1 MKKPTIQIHP
11 EFARRI
17 FPHFMARHAVECCRE
32 LMELHLARHGLAAM
46 RCSSAAAEPQEMRCA
61 IAGAGFEALDVGR
74 LEAGAVISMM
84 VMPGGTHRITPT
96 VNGRAQEVNVLV
108 DAGSAAE
115 LNKQLGIL
123 NAQRGNKRAFFDF
136 DHEGKIA
143 SGWPVEFSWQNEPAP
158 GVYAKVEL
166 SDAGAKAIA
175 GKNYR
180 AFSIAAPIKRGNPAR
195 IVASDAFTEL
205 SLGGLVND
213 PAFSTIL
220 PLWAKNAGATSDND
234 NNNKTTMTPEQIAAL
249 QAKNSELQNE
259 IATLKAK
266 QSRTELENEQLKAKQ
281 AEHDANRAKLE
292 VEALKAKNAEQET
305 VIKAQRQKDAAAA
318 VEDAIGRGVIPA
330 QDEAQKNDWLEACQT
345 DPKNIAR
352 LKAMQGNPAL
362 QTERITAARGQTV
375 EITSEAI
382 INVVKA
388 YAAKADA
395 VERGK
400 LYAKEIRGRMTK
412 EDECHAVI
420 RAANTLGTVSGTL
433 ITQRT
438 LDLLKI
444 SFPALSRISTNF
456 TSQQFDPG
464 QMGNAKYNQ
473 TIATR
478 LITVPTVG
486 TYHVDNGYVSANAV
500 ATDVAVTINA
510 HKFIQ
515 VDFNANEQQST
526 RRLLF
531 GEQDE
536 AMHYAIGLDLMD
548 AIYALFTAANYTE
561 TPTDITAVDFDRTGV
576 IAIGT
581 AMQAG
586 SAGRNANNG
595 TRTLLLNPTYHGK
608 LAEDTVVVSNLNNSQ
623 AGGAIGSGVLPMV
636 HGFLPVEAPNLPGT
650 GNLTGVGLRADAV
663 ALATALPTDYA
674 NQPGLPATAL
684 QQVVT
689 NPDTGLSVQLT
700 MFVNHQLGKTY
711 MRLAWMRGQAVGNLK
726 AAQLLRSAAP

>member
-1 MKKPTIQIHP
+1 MKKPVVISQ
-11 EFARRI
+11 FAARQF
-17 FPHFMARHAVECCRE
+17 FPHLLPTHALACCCE
-32 LMELHLARHGLAAM
+32 LINLHIKRHGLAIM
-46 RCSSAAAEPQEMRCA
+46 RCNNAAEEPQEMRCA
-61 IAGAGFEALDVGR
+61 FVAAEFDGIALDT
-74 LEAGAVISMM
+74 LKAGSIISMM
-84 VMPGGTHRITPT
+84 VMPGGTHTITPEI
-96 VNGRAQEVNVLV
+96 NGRAQQVSVLV
-108 DAGSAAE
+108 DATSASE

-123 NAQRGNKRAFFDF
+123 NASRGNKRAFFDF
-136 DHEGKIA
+136 DHEGKIS
-143 SGWPVEFSWQNEPAP
+143 SGWPLEFAWQNQPAP

-166 SDAGAKAIA
+166 SEAGAKAIA

-195 IVASDAFTEL
+195 IVASEAFGEL
-205 SLGGLVND
+205 ALGGLVND

-220 PLWAKNAGATSDND
+220 PLWAKNAGAPSATET
-234 NNNKTTMTPEQIAAL
+234 NNKETTMLTAQEIAAL

-259 IATLKAK
+259 ITTLKAK
-266 QSRTELENEQLKAKQ
+266 QSRTELETEQLKAKQ
-281 AEHDANRAKLE
+281 AEHDANAAKLE
-292 VEALKAKNAEQET
+292 LAALKAKNTEQAD
-305 VIKAQRQKDAAAA
+305 VIKAQRQKDAEAA
-318 VEDAIGRGVIPA
+318 VNSAIERGVIPA
-330 QDEAQKNDWLEACQT
+330 QNDT
-345 DPKNIAR
+345 
-352 LKAMQGNPAL
+352 LKAKWQKACEENPEQIEMLNAMNGNPAL
-362 QTERITAARGQTV
+362 QSERITAARGSV
-375 EITSEAI
+375 EITNESV

-395 VERGK
+395 KERGL
-400 LYAKEIRGRMTK
+400 LYAKEIRGRMIK
-412 EDECHAVI
+412 PEEFDYVI

-444 SFPALSRISTNF
+444 NFPALGRISTNF
-456 TSQQFDPG
+456 TSQQFDAVG
-464 QMGNAKYNQ
+464 QGAKYNQ

-478 LITVPTVG
+478 LVTVPTVG

-500 ATDVAVTINA
+500 ATDVPVTIDA

-515 VDFNANEQQST
+515 VDFNANEAQST

-531 GEQDE
+531 GEQEE

-548 AIYALFTAANYTE
+548 AIYALFTAANYTQ
-561 TPTDITAVDFDRTGV
+561 TATTEALVDFDRSTV
-576 IAIGT
+576 IDVGI
-581 AMQAG
+581 AMQSG

-595 TRTLLLNPTYHGK
+595 TRTVLLNPNYYGK
-608 LAEDTVVVSNLNNSQ
+608 LAEDTVVVSNLNNTQ
-623 AGGAIGSGVLPMV
+623 AGGAIATGVLPMV
-636 HGFLPVEAPNLPGT
+636 HGFMPVEAPNLITT
-650 GNLTGVGLRADAV
+650 GNLVGMGLRADAV

-700 MFVNHQLGKTY
+700 LFTNHQLGKTY

-726 AAQLLRSAAP
+726 AGQRIISAAP